1 MRIASFAFHV
11 KTRGDPTNVAVI
23 EPARRGG
30 AHPWGLLVILLGGW
44 ALITGCSAN
53 YYRKSADKES
63 YGVIETKAPLV
74 TNMESHFTIE
84 YTNSLDL
91 DSLPIATQTN
101 SFLGPAAAAEVGSRI
116 ITLETALATAVKNS
130 RLYQNAKEQLYLS
143 ALSLTLS
150 QHQFAPLF
158 SARGSGSY
166 GQVSWVPDN
175 GTNVV
180 LSDNL
185 AERNQVRANTS
196 IGVDWL
202 IRDIG
207 RLSAAFTTDFLR
219 FLTGGPS
226 TLVASELGGTFSR
239 PILRNAGFK
248 AEMENLT
255 QSERDLLYALRNFVR
270 FRKSFTVQVASAY
283 YQVLG
288 GRDAARNSYLNMDS
302 SRRAGERTRSLA
314 NEGRTTQTDL
324 GRIEQQELSAEG
336 AWISAVR
343 NYQRTLDDFKI
354 LLGIPVETRVV
365 LDEQDLRNLNIQ
377 QPDIKVD
384 EAIHIALAA
393 RLDYQNTIDQQADAH
408 RKTLLA
414 RDRLKTQLDF
424 VASGQI
430 VSAQGDHGFPLP
442 DAKRYSWN
450 AGVNL
455 DLPLERKAERNVYRT
470 AIIAESRSQREVE
483 LRRDEIE
490 LQVRESWRTLEQ
502 AKRSYE
508 ISEIGVNLA
517 QRRVEEQELLA
528 ELGRAKALDQIDAQN
543 ALLASTDQRT
553 QALVAHTVA
562 RLQFWEN
569 MGILYIKD
577 QGQWVEGSAPLSLST
592 PNQAN

>member
-1 MRIASFAFHV
+1 M
-11 KTRGDPTNVAVI
+11 
-23 EPARRGG
+23 
-30 AHPWGLLVILLGGW
+30 
-44 ALITGCSAN
+44 GCSAN
-53 YYRKSADKES
+53 YYRNSADKEAYS
-63 YGVIETKAPLV
+63 AIRNKTPVV
-74 TNMESHFTIE
+74 TNMESQFSID
-84 YTNSLDL
+84 YTNSLNL
-91 DSLPIATQTN
+91 EPLPIATQTN
-101 SFLGPAAAAEVGSRI
+101 DFLGPAAAVEVGARVLS
-116 ITLETALATAVKNS
+116 LETALAIAVKNS

-150 QHQFAPLF
+150 RHQFAPLF
-158 SARGSGSY
+158 SAGGSGSY
-166 GQVSWVPDN
+166 EQAAVEIVPVR
-175 GTNVV
+175 TNAV

-185 AERNQVRANTS
+185 VEESAVRGGAS
-196 IGVDWL
+196 VGAAWL

-207 RLSAAFTTDFLR
+207 RISAAFTTDFLR
-219 FLTGGPS
+219 FLSGDPRS
-226 TLVASELGGTFSR
+226 LVSSELGATFSR
-239 PILRNAGFK
+239 PLLRNAGYK

-255 QSERDLLYALRNFVR
+255 QTERDLLYGLRDFVR
-270 FRKSFTVQVASAY
+270 FRKTFTVQVASTY

-288 GRDAARNSYLNMDS
+288 GRDAARNSYLNLDS

-343 NYQRTLDDFKI
+343 NYQRALDDFKI

-365 LDEQDLRNLNIQ
+365 LDEQELRNLNIR
-377 QPDIKVD
+377 QPDIKVE
-384 EAIHIALAA
+384 EAIRIALAA
-393 RLDYQNTIDQQADAH
+393 RLDYQNTVDQQADSH

-414 RDRLKTQLDF
+414 KNFLKTQLDLT
-424 VASGQI
+424 ASGSI
-430 VSAQGDHGFPLP
+430 ASAQENGGIPLP
-442 DAKRYSWN
+442 DLDRYRWN

-455 DLPLERKAERNVYRT
+455 DLPLERKAERNTYR
-470 AIIAESRSQREVE
+470 AALIAESRSQRALE

-502 AKRSYE
+502 ARRTYE
-508 ISEIGVNLA
+508 ISEIGVKLA

-577 QGQWVEGSAPLSLST
+577 QGQWVEGSPTLSLNT
-592 PNQAN
+592 AKPPN

>member
-1 MRIASFAFHV
+1 M
-11 KTRGDPTNVAVI
+11 
-23 EPARRGG
+23 
-30 AHPWGLLVILLGGW
+30 
-44 ALITGCSAN
+44 GCSAN
-53 YYRKSADKES
+53 YYRNSADKEAYS
-63 YGVIETKAPLV
+63 AIRNKTPVV
-74 TNMESHFTIE
+74 TNMESQFSID
-84 YTNSLDL
+84 YTNSLNL
-91 DSLPIATQTN
+91 EPLPIATQTN
-101 SFLGPAAAAEVGSRI
+101 DFLGPAAAVEVGARI
-116 ITLETALATAVKNS
+116 LSLETALAIAVKNS

-150 QHQFAPLF
+150 RHQFAPLF
-158 SARGSGSY
+158 SAGGSGSY
-166 GQVSWVPDN
+166 EQAAVEIVPVR
-175 GTNVV
+175 TNAV

-185 AERNQVRANTS
+185 VEESAVRGGAS
-196 IGVDWL
+196 VGAAWL

-207 RLSAAFTTDFLR
+207 RISAAFTTDFLR
-219 FLTGGPS
+219 FLSGDPRS
-226 TLVASELGGTFSR
+226 LVSSELGATFSR
-239 PILRNAGFK
+239 PLLRNAGYK

-255 QSERDLLYALRNFVR
+255 QTERDLLYGLRDFVR
-270 FRKSFTVQVASAY
+270 FRKTFTVQVASTY

-288 GRDAARNSYLNMDS
+288 GRDAARNSYLNLDS
-302 SRRAGERTRSLA
+302 SRRAGERKRSLA

-343 NYQRTLDDFKI
+343 NYQRALDYFKI

-365 LDEQDLRNLNIQ
+365 LDEQELRNLNIR
-377 QPDIKVD
+377 QPDIKVE
-384 EAIHIALAA
+384 EAIRIALAA
-393 RLDYQNTIDQQADAH
+393 RLDYQNTVDQQADSH

-414 RDRLKTQLDF
+414 KNFLKTQLDLT
-424 VASGQI
+424 ASGSI
-430 VSAQGDHGFPLP
+430 ASAQENGGIPLP
-442 DAKRYSWN
+442 DLDRYRWN

-455 DLPLERKAERNVYRT
+455 DLPLERKAERNTYR
-470 AIIAESRSQREVE
+470 AALIAESRSQRALE

-502 AKRSYE
+502 ARRTYE
-508 ISEIGVNLA
+508 ISEIGVKLA

-577 QGQWVEGSAPLSLST
+577 QGQWVEGSPTLSLNT
-592 PNQAN
+592 AKPPN